1 MADTTV
7 EPESEAVKTRLE
19 SIREMVKEPIEQ
31 TAPNNQARGWRND
44 CEYLLY
50 KVDEQRLELDYA
62 LPMLYDLA
70 NYCEACQGAGEI
82 IDEFDIA
89 EECKHC
95 KRIHAL
101 IARIKPPVVP
111 PVVEEIDDD
120 IVF

>member
-1 MADTTV
+1 MR
-7 EPESEAVKTRLE
+7 TRLE
-19 SIREMVKEPIEQ
+19 SIREMLKEQIEQ

-62 LPMLYDLA
+62 LPMLRDLA
-70 NYCEACQGAGEI
+70 HHCEACQGGGEI

-89 EECKHC
+89 EECPHC

-101 IARIKPPVVP
+101 IQRIKPPEPP

-120 IVF
+120 ILF